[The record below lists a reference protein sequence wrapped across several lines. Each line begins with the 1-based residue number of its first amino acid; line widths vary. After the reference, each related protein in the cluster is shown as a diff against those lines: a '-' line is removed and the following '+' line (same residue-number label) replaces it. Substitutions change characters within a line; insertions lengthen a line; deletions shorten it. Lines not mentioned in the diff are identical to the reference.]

1 MRQKFKKYYL
11 YQVRY
16 GQYILQNILIL
27 LSYARTNKLSRN
39 MITCLKN
46 VIQITFI
53 FLINELKKFKSVIE
67 EDLYCKSLTRFEK
80 KMIEQSHY
88 QVDGNSLRPIA
99 QICNILNNC
108 LNMIN
113 YNNTSLDMSIL
124 YEELLSEYEMRNS
137 LLKKRKVI
145 DDTYIFDE
153 DNISSNTRSKSI
165 KKLK

>member
-1 MRQKFKKYYL
+1 
-11 YQVRY
+11 
-16 GQYILQNILIL
+16 
-27 LSYARTNKLSRN
+27 
-39 MITCLKN
+39 
-46 VIQITFI
+46 
-53 FLINELKKFKSVIE
+53 
-67 EDLYCKSLTRFEK
+67 
-80 KMIEQSHY
+80 MIEQSHY